1 MAVNSKELLAKSIE
15 RRAKSRKQRT
25 TGIEI
30 YFLCFVLFALSSLL
44 FFGGCASLSQKETV
58 LAVVDGEAITE
69 EDLKY
74 TLNIAHRR
82 EDLSTAG
89 ALNLTQYV
97 QKQIDDRLIINEA
110 RNSGMDTYP
119 EVQQAVAAYVLR
131 ESVVR
136 LHDEEIVQK
145 VSVTEKEIKD
155 YHEKNYENKEFDSV
169 KARIAKEIR
178 KQKEKERGDEYLKSL
193 REEMTVKI
201 DKELLSEIELDRKK
215 EDTEKW
221 SKDTRKLAEVNSS
234 ILTVGDF
241 FAMITPAIK
250 KPKKEDILEKW
261 IDRKAV
267 DHEALRRNYRMDPGF
282 RKMVDRYENQLLKNT
297 YIKRVIIPRIVVT
310 EKNLQDYYTEHQKDF
325 VRPVRFKIQQITV
338 KTMDDAQEILKSLQ
352 SGADFSWV
360 AKRRST
366 DSAAS
371 TGGDSGWFA
380 KAELPKPVLE
390 IIDNLQTGEISPVI
404 TVDSLYKIFRIQDRT
419 GEVIEEYA
427 KVRNNVHKA
436 YVNEQVN
443 TTLNSYIDKLKKDA
457 EIKINEE
464 EIRAIE
470 KKIKQ

>member
-1 MAVNSKELLAKSIE
+1 MEIKSKEQIAISQE
-15 RRAKSRKQRT
+15 PRAKSRKQRT

-30 YFLCFVLFALSSLL
+30 YFLCFVLFALCSLL
-44 FFGGCASLSQKETV
+44 FFGGCASLSQKEPV
-58 LAVVDGEAITE
+58 LAVVDGEPITE

-74 TLNIAHRR
+74 ALNIAHRR

-145 VSVTEKEIKD
+145 ISVTEKEIKD
-155 YHEKNYENKEFDSV
+155 YYEKNYEDKEFDSF
-169 KARIAKEIR
+169 KDRIAKEIR

-193 REEMTVKI
+193 REKMTVKI
-201 DKELLSEIELDRKK
+201 AKELLSEIELDGKK
-215 EDTEKW
+215 EDAEKW

-241 FAMITPAIK
+241 IAMIAPALK
-250 KPKKEDILEKW
+250 KPKKEDMLEKW
-261 IDRKAV
+261 IDRKVV
-267 DHEALRRNYRMDPGF
+267 DHEALRRNYIMDPGF

-297 YIKRVIIPRIVVT
+297 YIKRVIIPQILVT
-310 EKNLQDYYTEHQKDF
+310 EKNLQEFYKEHQKDF

-338 KTMDDAQEILKSLQ
+338 KNMDDAQEILKSLQ
-352 SGADFSWV
+352 SGANFSWV

-366 DSAAS
+366 DSAAYV
-371 TGGDSGWFA
+371 GGDSGWFT

-404 TVDSLYKIFRIQDRT
+404 TIESLYKIFRIQDRT
-419 GEVIEEYA
+419 GEVTEEYA

-443 TTLNSYIDKLKKDA
+443 TILNRYIDKLKKDA

-464 EIRAIE
+464 EIQAIE
-470 KKIKQ
+470 EKFKQ

>member
-1 MAVNSKELLAKSIE
+1 MAVKF
-15 RRAKSRKQRT
+15 KQLKQ
-25 TGIEI
+25 
-30 YFLCFVLFALSSLL
+30 FMSLL
-44 FFGGCASLSQKETV
+44 SLSINYLMIPRNFRILLFTVYCLLSTVLCGCASFSQKEPV
-58 LAVVDGEAITE
+58 LAVVDGEPITE

-82 EDLSTAG
+82 EDFSTAG
-89 ALNLTQYV
+89 ALNLTEYV

-110 RNSGMDTYP
+110 RNSGMDKYP

-155 YHEKNYENKEFDSV
+155 YYGKSYENKEFDSV
-169 KARIAKEIR
+169 KATIAKEIR
-178 KQKEKERGDEYLKSL
+178 KQKEKERGDEYLKAL
-193 REEMTVKI
+193 REKISIKI
-201 DKELLSEIELDRKK
+201 DKELLSEIEPDRKK
-215 EDTEKW
+215 ENTEKW

-241 FAMITPAIK
+241 FAMIKPALK

-261 IDRKAV
+261 IDRKAI
-267 DHEALRRNYRMDPGF
+267 DHEALRRNYKMDPGF

-297 YIKRVIIPRIVVT
+297 YIKRVIIPQIVLT

-325 VRPVRFKIQQITV
+325 IRPVRFKIQQITV

-371 TGGDSGWFA
+371 TGGDSGWLT

-404 TVDSLYKIFRIQDRT
+404 TIDSLYKILRMQDRT

-443 TTLNSYIDKLKKDA
+443 TTLNRYIDKLKKDA

-470 KKIKQ
+470 KKFKQ